1 MMVDKYMHTISV
13 GVLKFNFREE
23 MWLQM
28 ITIHGDVLILILV
41 DVIIR
46 ESYQKICHQGEN
58 IIYKSLMSSKQC
70 LAWRSEASLHNVP
83 L

>member
-1 MMVDKYMHTISV
+1 MMVDKYMHTLSV
-13 GVLKFNFREE
+13 GALKFNFREE
-23 MWLQM
+23 MQLKM
-28 ITIHGDVLILILV
+28 ITIHGDVLILILL

-70 LAWRSEASLHNVP
+70 LAWRQEASLHNVH

>member
-1 MMVDKYMHTISV
+1 MMVDKYMHTISA
-13 GVLKFNFREE
+13 GVLKFNFHEK
-23 MWLQM
+23 MWQKM

-70 LAWRSEASLHNVP
+70 LAWRDEASLYNVH

>member
-13 GVLKFNFREE
+13 GVLKFNFHEE
-23 MWLQM
+23 MWLKM
-28 ITIHGDVLILILV
+28 ITIHRNVLILILE
-41 DVIIR
+41 DIIR

-70 LAWRSEASLHNVP
+70 LAWRYKASLHNVH

>member
-23 MWLQM
+23 MQLNM

-41 DVIIR
+41 DIIIR
-46 ESYQKICHQGEN
+46 ESYQKIYHQGEN
-58 IIYKSLMSSKQC
+58 IIYKLLMSSKQ
-70 LAWRSEASLHNVP
+70 
-83 L
+83 